1 MKYLLLVLL
10 FHWSCT
16 SSTSQTAKPDT
27 NTEQTDLS
35 KYSRAYFASGCF
47 WCVEAIY
54 ESVNGVAESI
64 SGYAGGHTKNPTYE
78 SSNTGRTGHAEAV
91 EIYYDPEVVSFS
103 DLVDVF
109 FASGDPTTINR
120 QGPDRG
126 SQYRSILF
134 YQNDEEQKIIND
146 KIAQLTADKVF
157 ENPIITEIQE
167 FDKFWLGEEYHQ
179 DYEKKHP
186 NHGYIQAVSIP
197 RLKRFQ
203 EKMPHLL
210 KEGH

>member
-1 MKYLLLVLL
+1 MKYILFLL
-10 FHWSCT
+10 FFQMSCT
-16 SSTSQTAKPDT
+16 SNNSQAVKLDTSAA
-27 NTEQTDLS
+27 QTDLS
-35 KYSRAYFASGCF
+35 KYSKAYFASGCF

-78 SSNTGRTGHAEAV
+78 SSNTGTTGHAEAV

-109 FASGDPTTINR
+109 FASGDPTTLNR

-134 YQNDEEQKIIND
+134 YQNEEEQKIIAD

-157 ENPIITEIQE
+157 ANPIITEVQKFE
-167 FDKFWLGEEYHQ
+167 KFWIGEDYHQ

-203 EKMPHLL
+203 EKMPHLI